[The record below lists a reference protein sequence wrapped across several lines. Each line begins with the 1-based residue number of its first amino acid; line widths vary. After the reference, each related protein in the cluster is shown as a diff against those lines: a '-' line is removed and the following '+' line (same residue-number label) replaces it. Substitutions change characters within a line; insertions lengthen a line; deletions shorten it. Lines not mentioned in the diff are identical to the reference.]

1 MDPERDAADAA
12 DAILDELLTR
22 GRTAWPA
29 LALSAGLAR
38 AHLAAKAS
46 LAGVDAPSLCAED
59 LYLAAACLDG
69 DRAAL
74 AAFETQYLDAVPRY
88 LGRMRLDAATLDEVR
103 QQLAVRLLVAAS
115 AEAVPRLAEYGGR
128 GRLEAWVRVAAT
140 RLAIDL
146 QRARGLVL
154 DPAARQEERDGE
166 ALLGRLVVEDAELEL
181 LRRRHAAALQQAL
194 VEAFAGLSPEQRNLL
209 RLSYRDGRSIDE
221 IGALFG
227 VHRATVARRIAQAR
241 EQILGASRDLLQ
253 ERLALSS
260 GELDSLIGALGG
272 HVHLSVSRLLAG

>member
-12 DAILDELLTR
+12 DAILDDLLAR

-29 LALSAGLAR
+29 LAVSSGLAR
-38 AHLAAKAS
+38 VHLAAKAS
-46 LAGVDAPSLCAED
+46 LAGAEASSLCAED

-74 AAFETQYLDAVPRY
+74 VAFEAQYLNAVPRY
-88 LGRMRLDAATLDEVR
+88 LGRMRLDPAALDEVR
-103 QQLAVRLLVAAS
+103 QQLAVRLLVAAT
-115 AEAVPRLAEYGGR
+115 ADAVPRLAEYGGR

-154 DPAARQEERDGE
+154 DPDDQQEPRGGDG
-166 ALLGRLVVEDAELEL
+166 LLGRLAAEDAELEL

-194 VEAFAGLSPEQRNLL
+194 VDAFAGLAPEQRNLL

-241 EQILGASRDLLQ
+241 EQILAASRDLLE
-253 ERLALSS
+253 ERLALAS
-260 GELDSLIGALGG
+260 GELDSLIGALRS